1 VISFAVSAHVRF
13 WSIASNTFQV
23 LDQIFLVCV
32 AEVELEVLIVVVHH
46 VEQGCK
52 ATIMEEASLL
62 MGPEPCQRCRA
73 VHVGWRAVG
82 LKRVDPDLAWFMH
95 VKPRLGVER
104 RYVASRTLA

>member
-1 VISFAVSAHVRF
+1 MTQSGHCNLARG
-13 WSIASNTFQV
+13 SNTFQV
-23 LDQIFLVCV
+23 LDQILLVCV

-52 ATIMEEASLL
+52 ATIMEEATLL
-62 MGPEPCQRCRA
+62 MGPEPCERCRA

-82 LKRVDPDLAWFMH
+82 LERVDPNLARFMH